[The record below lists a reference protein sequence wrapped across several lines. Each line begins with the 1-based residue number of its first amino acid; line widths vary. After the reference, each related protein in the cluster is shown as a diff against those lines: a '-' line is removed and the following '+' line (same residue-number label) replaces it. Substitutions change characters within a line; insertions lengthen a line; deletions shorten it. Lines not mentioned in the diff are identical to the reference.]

1 MRLNTPRKRR
11 SVVGLT
17 SLIDVIFL
25 LLLFFMLSSTFSLY
39 SQLDLGVAGAG
50 SGGGGER
57 PKLLISVA
65 ADGVLRLNGRETMID
80 GLPEAIERFVEQGV
94 ARAVVVPKGDVRLQE
109 LVATLERLKQT
120 GLQSVSL
127 AN

>member
-1 MRLNTPRKRR
+1 MQLNVPRRRR

-25 LLLFFMLSSTFSLY
+25 LLLFFMLSSTFSRY

-50 SGGGGER
+50 TGGGER
-57 PKLLISVA
+57 PKLLVSVA
-65 ADGVLRLNGRETMID
+65 PEGLLRLNGRQTDLESM
-80 GLPEAIERFVEQGV
+80 PAAIEDFVSKGV
-94 ARAVVVPKGDVRLQE
+94 TTAVVVPKGDVTLQS
-109 LVATLERLKQT
+109 LVAALESLKKT